1 MCLAKNN
8 KQFPG
13 LTYLFSQATT
23 GQNTECASIFFSR
36 SCLLLFQPVLG
47 TGNKYYLQFTTED
60 YKTRE
65 NVGTCL
71 AIVFYLKRKPTPTV
85 NIKCTYTKDQKEV
98 QEDDHRFYQKIRQQT
113 KPIIGSYIPDS
124 YGNIEPAFES
134 AWALAVVGSSYIMWE
149 KSTENLGYFMAQVK
163 HVKQWISKDDSID
176 FDYAVLLHEIPT
188 QEMILCHM
196 RVIWIPNHPL
206 KVKYFCSSENQSA
219 ESEDVSGME
228 SGSADGILNEKEAN
242 F

>member
-1 MCLAKNN
+1 
-8 KQFPG
+8 
-13 LTYLFSQATT
+13 
-23 GQNTECASIFFSR
+23 SR
-36 SCLLLFQPVLG
+36 KTAHKLNLHK
-47 TGNKYYLQFTTED
+47 GNP
-60 YKTRE
+60 E

-98 QEDDHRFYQKIRQQT
+98 QEDDHRFYQKIR
-113 KPIIGSYIPDS
+113 KPNYYICVCSPIPLLFLDS

-163 HVKQWISKDDSID
+163 HVKQWVNDSID

-228 SGSADGILNEKEAN
+228 SGSADGILNERAAN